1 MAKDPLVFVIVL
13 NFNGI
18 GYLNNC
24 LLSLELQTYSNFRI
38 LVYDNASTDD
48 SLEFIRKNFPSI
60 LLIQGKKNFGFAE
73 GNNLATIYALNKGAD
88 YVFLLNNDTA
98 VEKDALEK
106 LISTAESDAPIGIVS
121 PAVFDLTE
129 TSSIQEMGMAVDKFG
144 YPLALK
150 NPFSN
155 GLTVFFVSG
164 CAMMIKSELIRK
176 IGFFDEKYFMF
187 AEDLDL
193 CWRAQLAGYK
203 ISVNSY
209 AKIFHASG
217 ASLSG
222 GVIKGSSYNT
232 NVKRVFL
239 RERNT
244 IRTLIKN
251 YDAANLLKIVPFYVG
266 LLLFESFFWSLIL
279 KPNTSKNI
287 LKAIFWN
294 ITGFPDTFKQRLI
307 VQSFRK
313 VKDPEIT
320 RKMVK
325 GYCKLSIF
333 RSVGVPT
340 FVEK

>member
-129 TSSIQEMGMAVDKFG
+129 TSSIQEMGMAVDKF
-144 YPLALK
+144 
-150 NPFSN
+150 NVFSK
-155 GLTVFFVSG
+155 F
-164 CAMMIKSELIRK
+164 
-176 IGFFDEKYFMF
+176 GF
-187 AEDLDL
+187 
-193 CWRAQLAGYK
+193 
-203 ISVNSY
+203 
-209 AKIFHASG
+209 
-217 ASLSG
+217 
-222 GVIKGSSYNT
+222 SS
-232 NVKRVFL
+232 RL
-239 RERNT
+239 
-244 IRTLIKN
+244 
-251 YDAANLLKIVPFYVG
+251 VG
-266 LLLFESFFWSLIL
+266 IL
-279 KPNTSKNI
+279 
-287 LKAIFWN
+287 
-294 ITGFPDTFKQRLI
+294 
-307 VQSFRK
+307 
-313 VKDPEIT
+313 
-320 RKMVK
+320 
-325 GYCKLSIF
+325 
-333 RSVGVPT
+333 
-340 FVEK
+340 